1 MFTFTAMTKA
11 QTTTTSSG
19 KKLLIY
25 DYEDAWQRLIERI
38 FDGYHM
44 LDPLLRLF
52 PPVRSPHAG
61 PFRYTQDD
69 RTLDQRPDL
78 LTYEASA
85 EADLREGDVEG
96 LAAFIFEFAQARV
109 RTMAAQSF
117 ARLSEVTDL
126 TGNTVDSE
134 GQPFSFETFLR
145 AVEQIELRF
154 VGDGELAVSIIAHPQ
169 AEPTKC
175 FFAAP
180 PGALIG
186 FVHPDKLEKVTQAW
200 TKEQGERFERIIARK
215 REEQRAAKRPRR
227 LS

>member
-1 MFTFTAMTKA
+1 MAKA
-11 QTTTTSSG
+11 KTTPISSG

-25 DYEDAWQRLIERI
+25 DYEDAWWRLTERI
-38 FDGYHM
+38 FDSYHM

-52 PPVRSPHAG
+52 PPARSPHAG

-96 LAAFIFEFAQARV
+96 HTAFIYEFAQSRV

-126 TGNTVDSE
+126 TGNSVNNE
-134 GQPFSFETFLR
+134 GQPFSVETFLQ

-154 VGDGELAVSIIAHPQ
+154 IGDEELAVSIIAHPQ
-169 AEPTKC
+169 ADSTKC

-186 FVHPDKLEKVTQAW
+186 FVHPDKLEKVTQAAW
-200 TKEQGERFERIIARK
+200 TKEQGERFEQIIVRK
-215 REEQRAAKRPRR
+215 REEQRAAKRTRR